1 MAFHDSPIVDKNAER
16 SEHSVLS
23 TRQFFSKKNGFISR
37 EVTSDDYGVD
47 IYAELIVK
55 EAATG
60 NVFPIQIK
68 STSKSRYA
76 FNQGKFYTLPFSTSR
91 LGYLYRHNAFFSSI
105 IIFYDESTDSIF
117 YDFVTEIL
125 NRVLLGKNDEKW
137 MQQKTVTI
145 SFPEDNLIDNSSIR
159 IIHRIISKRFG
170 EVRNALKNIIFDL
183 VLLRERQI
191 ENNDSKLQ
199 KIVIFLKQFGSDLFN
214 ERKYFDLINLI
225 EQLPKKE
232 LDHPRIAYLAAL
244 VYTESSEVLSADYF
258 IKICLNSFSHFNEK
272 GKEAILMQK
281 YKNDYQLG
289 LYTSDEFLKQ
299 LNDLKQKIK
308 SPENIINIEI
318 NINQLEINK
327 AIESKDFEVDLEGKT
342 YEFYLNILKLDI
354 EQEQKYFQILFQTEN
369 LLHSIIGKF
378 SLYLV
383 NRKLYNESHEKF
395 IQKNELNF
403 IRFTNIIEEINKN
416 LENAHNYAKDNNNE
430 LMLSHYYYY
439 KALSAFMIHLN
450 YYIFDYIPD
459 NVEVIKNSLKEI
471 YSNFIKAFNLY
482 KSFNLKHQVFL
493 SISNACETHLMSKYW
508 INDDIVD
515 EETFIGLE
523 KERKSFSNEVYY
535 NRYSS
540 IVSKTANDKIKNVSI
555 ELDEK
560 KLELMAKMAIEME
573 QLPEDRLENIKNEL
587 SAIDLFNKICKNEE
601 LELLTNQAN
610 PNLGHE
616 RYKIPS
622 KFAIRSKATGILYG
636 EGYDIKLILSKL
648 GYEI

>member
-16 SEHSVLS
+16 SEQSVLS

-47 IYAELIVK
+47 IYSELIVN
-55 EAATG
+55 EAVTG

-68 STSKSRYA
+68 STSKARYV
-76 FNQGKFYTLPFSTSR
+76 FNQGKYFTLPFSTSR

-105 IIFYDESTDSIF
+105 IIFYDESTDSIY

-137 MQQKTVTI
+137 QQQKTVTI
-145 SFPEDNLIDNSSIR
+145 SFPENNVVDNSSIK
-159 IIHRIISKRFG
+159 IIHQIISKRFG
-170 EVRNALKNIIFDL
+170 EVRNALKYIIFDL

-191 ENNDSKLQ
+191 ENNDSKVQ
-199 KIVIFLKQFGSDLFN
+199 KIVTFLRQFGSDLFN
-214 ERKYFDLINLI
+214 ERKYFELINLL

-244 VYTESSEVLSADYF
+244 VYSESSEVLSADYF
-258 IKICLNSFSHFNEK
+258 IKICLINFSYFSEK
-272 GKEAILMQK
+272 GKEALLMQK

-289 LYTSDEFLKQ
+289 LYTSDDFLNQ
-299 LNDLKQKIK
+299 LYDLKQKIK

-383 NRKLYNESHEKF
+383 NRKLYNESHGKF

-403 IRFTNIIEEINKN
+403 TRFTIIIEEINRN
-416 LENAHNYAKDNNNE
+416 LENAHNYAKENNNE

-439 KALSAFMIHLN
+439 NALVAFMIHLN
-450 YYIFDYIPD
+450 YYIFDYVPD
-459 NVEVIKNSLKEI
+459 NVEVVKNTLKEI
-471 YSNFIKAFNLY
+471 YTDFIKAFNLY

-493 SISNACETHLMSKYW
+493 SISNARETHLISKYW
-508 INDDIVD
+508 INVDIVD
-515 EETFIGLE
+515 DETFIWIE
-523 KERKSFSNEVYY
+523 KERKSFSNEVYFK
-535 NRYSS
+535 RYSS
-540 IVSKTANDKIKNVSI
+540 IVNKIENDKIKNVSV
-555 ELDEK
+555 ELDDK
-560 KLELMAKMAIEME
+560 KIELMAKMAIEME
-573 QLPEDRLENIKNEL
+573 QLPDDRLENIKNEIR
-587 SAIDLFNKICKNEE
+587 AIDLFKKVCKNKD

-610 PNLGHE
+610 PNLGFE

-622 KFAIRSKATGILYG
+622 KFVIRSKSTGIFYG